1 MRKLKIYLDTSI
13 ISFLYADDS
22 PDYKNAT
29 KEFFDEYINQYD
41 VYITDFVIAELDN
54 TKDED
59 LRYKFQQV
67 IKNNKLQKLD
77 IDSNKNESI
86 ILLANKYIEAKIIP
100 ESKIDDA
107 VHIAICTIFDFDI
120 LLSWNFKHIANIKKQ
135 IQINTLNM
143 QEGYLK
149 ELYLINPLEVIYEN
163 KDT

>member
-22 PDYKNAT
+22 PDYKKAT